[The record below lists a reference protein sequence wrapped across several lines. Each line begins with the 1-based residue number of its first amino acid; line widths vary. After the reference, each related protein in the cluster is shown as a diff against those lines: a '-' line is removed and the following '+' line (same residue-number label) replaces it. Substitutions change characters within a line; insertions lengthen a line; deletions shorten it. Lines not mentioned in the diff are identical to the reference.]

1 MLRNAKNGCKC
12 VFEMVDDYKRFIIPA
27 VFSIFGMIITFWATY
42 VLALRVVV
50 FEPSYSVDL
59 VSVVDGRLR
68 PDIIF
73 LVMALIPI
81 FFIEFFVIT
90 LPISLFMLIIARA
103 FRVATYDIDVMR
115 IGQGF
120 DWIRMMKRAVIP
132 ALFALSL
139 GELVISLLN
148 GVIFYIPPLPEGAE
162 RQVIA
167 SSLHPLLT
175 LLGSLIALI
184 VSIAIFSPTWL
195 LNDSGIVTHVKQKHL
210 DYRRCP
216 DTEGVGRWYSN
227 LVGGFGIL
235 AFPIAMFHRYFY
247 QKFIIL
253 GFPLNFGTVMV
264 SLGWTIGL
272 PFATIAFILPLI
284 IMNEFTIKWAG
295 PIMQRIARRLGANDV
310 QFQYI
315 GTVQPLD
322 SQMMSEVEGLSDSME
337 QSDR

>member
-1 MLRNAKNGCKC
+1 
-12 VFEMVDDYKRFIIPA
+12 MVDDYKRFIIPA

-81 FFIEFFVIT
+81 FFIEFLLIT
-90 LPISLFMLIIARA
+90 LPIAFFMLIIARA

-175 LLGSLIALI
+175 LLGSLI
-184 VSIAIFSPTWL
+184 
-195 LNDSGIVTHVKQKHL
+195 
-210 DYRRCP
+210 
-216 DTEGVGRWYSN
+216 
-227 LVGGFGIL
+227 
-235 AFPIAMFHRYFY
+235 
-247 QKFIIL
+247 
-253 GFPLNFGTVMV
+253 
-264 SLGWTIGL
+264 
-272 PFATIAFILPLI
+272 
-284 IMNEFTIKWAG
+284 
-295 PIMQRIARRLGANDV
+295 
-310 QFQYI
+310 
-315 GTVQPLD
+315 
-322 SQMMSEVEGLSDSME
+322 
-337 QSDR
+337 